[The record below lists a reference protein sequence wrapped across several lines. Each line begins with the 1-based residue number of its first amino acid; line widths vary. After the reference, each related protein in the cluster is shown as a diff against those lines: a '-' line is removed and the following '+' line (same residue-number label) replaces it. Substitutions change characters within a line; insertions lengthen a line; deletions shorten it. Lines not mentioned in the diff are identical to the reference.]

1 MDGHDVIDKRVEA
14 ALRFED
20 SHGPY
25 AQAEAG
31 RDAGAMS
38 TACDRAGICQSR
50 SPACP
55 GCCWEEAIHGGLSD
69 ADSDIAIE
77 GTHAR
82 PYGWRDAL
90 SDDLITAAALVA
102 LAAVIGLV
110 AGYLTTV

>member
-31 RDAGAMS
+31 RDADAMS

-55 GCCWEEAIHGGLSD
+55 GCCWEEAMHSGLSD
-69 ADSDIAIE
+69 AAIE

-90 SDDLITAAALVA
+90 SNDLITAAALVA